1 MKAFEELS
9 ELAKQLEA
17 AAALANTE
25 DIQQPL
31 KALQDAANQV
41 GRAFSGSWLGYHSR
55 VYYQGFETPPPG
67 ANFSRE
73 WGLRHPEGY
82 RGGWREYNYAEV
94 EAHIEALAKHP
105 NLDPARAAAR
115 QADEVFD
122 NDKAQIMSILETE
135 LASQP
140 DALLSNLKA
149 ELEKLEPQFDVPR
162 HWSPSGPS
170 VTRDTMAMGQGI
182 MMPAHITAMA
192 KVASLRHSFDICNKA
207 ANMAMKAASHLE
219 RKKRKSVTANR
230 VGTNV
235 FIGHGR
241 SRMWLELKV
250 FVEPLRG

>member
-105 NLDPARAAAR
+105 NLAAIGGRPRRFPSLLA
-115 QADEVFD
+115 
-122 NDKAQIMSILETE
+122 
-135 LASQP
+135 LASP
-140 DALLSNLKA
+140 
-149 ELEKLEPQFDVPR
+149 EIMKLVF
-162 HWSPSGPS
+162 
-170 VTRDTMAMGQGI
+170 
-182 MMPAHITAMA
+182 A
-192 KVASLRHSFDICNKA
+192 KVFPNGPQSSAVLRNRHSHAPCGGTRSTC
-207 ANMAMKAASHLE
+207 SHLA
-219 RKKRKSVTANR
+219 RSV
-230 VGTNV
+230 
-235 FIGHGR
+235 R
-241 SRMWLELKV
+241 SVRE
-250 FVEPLRG
+250 